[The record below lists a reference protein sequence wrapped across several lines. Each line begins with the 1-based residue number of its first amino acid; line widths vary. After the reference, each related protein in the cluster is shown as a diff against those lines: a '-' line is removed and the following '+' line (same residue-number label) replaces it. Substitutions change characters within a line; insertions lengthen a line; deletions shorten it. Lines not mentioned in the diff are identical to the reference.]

1 MINPYI
7 MGMFLSVTVASFS
20 QILLKKSAMKT
31 YDSSIREYL
40 NVWVIGGYFLLFC
53 SMLIS
58 LWAYGG
64 VDYKNGPVIESLG
77 NVLVPLLSFVFFR
90 EKLTKRKIMG
100 VLCIMIGIMVF
111 YS

>member
-1 MINPYI
+1 MINSYI
-7 MGMFLSVTVASFS
+7 MGMLFSVTVASFS

-31 YDSSIREYL
+31 YDSPIREYL
-40 NVWVIGGYFLLFC
+40 NVWVISGYFLLLG

-64 VDYKNGPVIESLG
+64 LDYKNGPVIESLG
-77 NVLVPLLSFVFFR
+77 NVLVPLLSFAFFR
-90 EKLTKRKIMG
+90 EKLTKRKMAGI
-100 VLCIMIGIMVF
+100 LCIMIGILVF